1 MGVCGAITRG
11 GARCT
16 QSVSAGLAYCH
27 HHDPARADERRR
39 AASRAGKSKPSREL
53 VGIKRQLQELTDG
66 VLSGGVERAD
76 AAVCGQL
83 LNVKL
88 RALEVE
94 RKVLETQELEER
106 LAALEQS
113 QEQGGGNRRWGP

>member
-1 MGVCGAITRG
+1 
-11 GARCT
+11 
-16 QSVSAGLAYCH
+16 
-27 HHDPARADERRR
+27 
-39 AASRAGKSKPSREL
+39 

-106 LAALEQS
+106 ISHLEQS
-113 QEQGGGNRRWGP
+113 QEQTGGQRWPA